1 MQFVF
6 VFTVHRSVPVLWQL
20 HSLFFNQSFL
30 GCCQLV
36 LRQYYLL
43 TSYDLL
49 YLLEI
54 YLAKIFV
61 KYFLPKVIFLS
72 VTVFYRSVL
81 CLLNN
86 SLISDST
93 NFPAYLVMESF
104 KLSNRNSLRTFSERL
119 LTFKAISSGRI
130 STMEANFSF
139 CEIIHLTAKTTCN
152 CKDYSLG
159 NCPLK
164 GGIKAEYVQLQL
176 VCVITP
182 TGLSRDQ
189 L

>member
-1 MQFVF
+1 MLSAS
-6 VFTVHRSVPVLWQL
+6 FTIVLFINELRSV
-20 HSLFFNQSFL
+20 
-30 GCCQLV
+30 
-36 LRQYYLL
+36 
-43 TSYDLL
+43 L

-61 KYFLPKVIFLS
+61 KYFLSKVIFLT
-72 VTVFYRSVL
+72 VTMFYRSVL

-86 SLISDST
+86 SLISNST
-93 NFPAYLVMESF
+93 NFPAYLVNVMESF
-104 KLSNRNSLRTFSERL
+104 KLSNRNSLRTFSKRI

-139 CEIIHLTAKTTCN
+139 CEIIHLTAKTACN

-164 GGIKAEYVQLQL
+164 SGIKAEYVQLQL

-182 TGLSRDQ
+182 IELSRDQ

>member
-1 MQFVF
+1 MLSAS
-6 VFTVHRSVPVLWQL
+6 FTTVLFINELWSVQ
-20 HSLFFNQSFL
+20 
-30 GCCQLV
+30 
-36 LRQYYLL
+36 
-43 TSYDLL
+43 

-61 KYFLPKVIFLS
+61 KYFLPKVIFLT
-72 VTVFYRSVL
+72 VTVFYRAVL

-93 NFPAYLVMESF
+93 NFLEYLVMESF
-104 KLSNRNSLRTFSERL
+104 KRSNGNYLRTFSKRL

-139 CEIIHLTAKTTCN
+139 CEIIHLTAKTACN
-152 CKDYSLG
+152 CKDYSWG
-159 NCPLK
+159 ICPLK
-164 GGIKAEYVQLQL
+164 RGIKAKYVQIQL

-182 TGLSRDQ
+182 TGLSWDQ
-189 L
+189 LHRPLSGVIISSICKERK